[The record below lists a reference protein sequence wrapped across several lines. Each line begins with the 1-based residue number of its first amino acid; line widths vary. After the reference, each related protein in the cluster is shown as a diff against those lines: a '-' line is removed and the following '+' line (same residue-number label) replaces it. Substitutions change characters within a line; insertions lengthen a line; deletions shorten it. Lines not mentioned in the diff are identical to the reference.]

1 MLSSELLTSIQ
12 EGRKLVVVLLNNY
25 GFQSIGGLSQAIG
38 SGGFGTKYRMRNS
51 KSGHLDGEY
60 IPVDYAAS
68 ARSLGAHVIEARDLT
83 ELKRALEQARKQTRT
98 TVIVIQTDPSKRVP
112 GYESWWDVPI
122 AEVSE
127 IDAVRRARNDYA
139 KAKTRERYFL

>member
-1 MLSSELLTSIQ
+1 
-12 EGRKLVVVLLNNY
+12 VVLLNNY

-38 SGGFGTKYRMRNS
+38 SGGFGTIYRMRNA
-51 KSGHLDGEY
+51 KSGQLDGEY

-68 ARSLGAHVIEARDLT
+68 ARSLGAHVIEARDLPD
-83 ELKRALEQARKQTRT
+83 LKRALEESRKQTRT
-98 TVIVIQTDPSKRVP
+98 TVIVIQTDTNKRVP

-127 IDAVRRARNDYA
+127 IDSVRRARDNYA
-139 KAKTRERYFL
+139 KAKTSERFFL